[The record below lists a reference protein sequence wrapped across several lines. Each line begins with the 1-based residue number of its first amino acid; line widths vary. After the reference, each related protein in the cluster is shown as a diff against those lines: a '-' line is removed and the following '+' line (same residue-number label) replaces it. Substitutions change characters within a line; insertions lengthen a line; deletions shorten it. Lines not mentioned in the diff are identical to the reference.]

1 MKIYL
6 IAGEHSGD
14 FIGSQIMASLKGQN
28 NNIKPPQKLATE
40 EQVQGAYGAKE
51 HNVHKVHEDLSTAST
66 KQLPSVVEFTKGSIE
81 LFGIGGPL
89 MQQEGIKSLFPI
101 SEINLM
107 GFFEVIPHIFRIN
120 KLINKTVDDIIE
132 KKSQILVT
140 IDSPGFTYRVA
151 QRLKARAP
159 EIKLIHVVAPSVWA
173 YKPSRAQKYA
183 KLYDHLLVL
192 FPFEVPY
199 FTKFNL
205 PTTCIGHPIFQ
216 QNFYSKSPALKKE
229 FTSDKNAKILA
240 ITPGSRLG
248 EINRH
253 MPIIVE
259 SLKKLALKHPIIAI
273 FVQPNDNLKAV
284 IERFLYD
291 VRFEVRY
298 TTDRLK
304 AFAVSDCAIAK
315 SGTNTFEIAA
325 SSTAMLTGYKI
336 NWLSYLLIR
345 MIIKIKNI
353 CLINIISG
361 EKIIPELIQSDFNSH
376 NIVWVADK
384 ILSDPNYREHQIN
397 EAHKVLH
404 TIGFESNNKAGDLAA
419 QVIRDYLK

>member
-14 FIGSQIMASLKGQN
+14 FIGSQIIASLCNQN
-28 NNIKPPQKLATE
+28 ESIRPLGEPIDE
-40 EQVQGAYGAKE
+40 EGMVGVETRKRGSVLDI
-51 HNVHKVHEDLSTAST
+51 HNDLSIETT
-66 KQLPSVVEFTKGSIE
+66 NHPPSEIELDKGPIE

-89 MQQEGIKSLFPI
+89 MQQQGIKTLFPI

-120 KLINKTVDDIIE
+120 KLINKTVEDIIE
-132 KKSQILVT
+132 KKAQILVT

-151 QRLKARAP
+151 QRLKSRAP

-173 YKPSRAQKYA
+173 YKPSRAKKYA

-192 FPFEVPY
+192 FPFEIPY

-216 QNFYSKSPALKKE
+216 QNFYSKDAALKKE
-229 FTSDKNAKILA
+229 FTADKNAKILA

-259 SLKKLALKHPIIAI
+259 SLKKLALKHPIVAI

-291 VRFEVRY
+291 ARFEVRY

-304 AFAVSDCAIAK
+304 AFAASDCAIAK

-325 SSTAMLTGYKI
+325 SSTAMLTGYRL

-345 MIIKIKNI
+345 MVIKIKNI

-361 EKIIPELIQSDFNSH
+361 EKIIPELIQTDFNSH

-384 ILSDPNYREHQIN
+384 ILSDRTYREQQIR
-397 EAHKVLH
+397 EVQKVLR
-404 TIGFESNNKAGDLAA
+404 TIGFESDNKPGDLAA
-419 QVIRDYLK
+419 EVILNYLR

>member
-14 FIGSQIMASLKGQN
+14 FIGSQIISSLKSQN
-28 NNIKPPQKLATE
+28 NN
-40 EQVQGAYGAKE
+40 
-51 HNVHKVHEDLSTAST
+51 
-66 KQLPSVVEFTKGSIE
+66 IE

-89 MQQEGIKSLFPI
+89 MKQEGIKPLFPM

-120 KLINKTVDDIIE
+120 KLINKTVEDIIE
-132 KKSQILVT
+132 KKSQILIT

-151 QRLKARAP
+151 QRLKSQAP

-199 FTKFNL
+199 FTKLNL

-216 QNFYSKSPALKKE
+216 QSFYSKNTTLKKE

-253 MPIIVE
+253 MPIIVDA
-259 SLKKLALKHPIIAI
+259 LKKLSLKYPIITI
-273 FVQPNDNLKAV
+273 FVQPNDNLKAD

-291 VRFEVRY
+291 VRFEVRF

-325 SSTAMLTGYKI
+325 SATAMLTGYKL

-361 EKIIPELIQSDFNSH
+361 EQIIPELIQSDFNSN
-376 NIVWVADK
+376 NIIWIVDK
-384 ILSDPNYREHQIN
+384 ILSDPSYREQQIK
-397 EAHKVLH
+397 EAQKVLH
-404 TIGFESNNKAGDLAA
+404 QIGFESNNKAGDLAA
-419 QVIRDYLK
+419 QVILDYLK

>member
-14 FIGSQIMASLKGQN
+14 FIGSQIISSLRHQN
-28 NNIKPPQKLATE
+28 
-40 EQVQGAYGAKE
+40 E
-51 HNVHKVHEDLSTAST
+51 H
-66 KQLPSVVEFTKGSIE
+66 IE

-89 MQQEGIKSLFPI
+89 MQQQGIKTLFPI

-120 KLINKTVDDIIE
+120 KLINKTVEDIIE
-132 KKSQILVT
+132 KKAQILVT

-151 QRLKARAP
+151 QRLKSRAP

-173 YKPSRAQKYA
+173 YKPSRAKKYA

-192 FPFEVPY
+192 FPFEIPY

-216 QNFYSKSPALKKE
+216 QNFYSKDAVLKKE

-259 SLKKLALKHPIIAI
+259 SLKKLALKHPIVAI

-291 VRFEVRY
+291 ARFEVRY

-304 AFAVSDCAIAK
+304 AFAASDCAIAK

-325 SSTAMLTGYKI
+325 SSTAMLTGYKL

-345 MIIKIKNI
+345 MVIKIKNI

-361 EKIIPELIQSDFNSH
+361 EKIIPELIQADFNSH

-384 ILSDPNYREHQIN
+384 ILSDQTYREQQIR
-397 EAHKVLH
+397 EAQKVLR
-404 TIGFESNNKAGDLAA
+404 TIGFESDNKPGDLAA
-419 QVIRDYLK
+419 EVILNYLR

>member
-6 IAGEHSGD
+6 IAGENSGD
-14 FIGSQIMASLKGQN
+14 FIGSQIISSLKIQTQDLEIFG
-28 NNIKPPQKLATE
+28 
-40 EQVQGAYGAKE
+40 VGGA
-51 HNVHKVHEDLSTAST
+51 
-66 KQLPSVVEFTKGSIE
+66 
-81 LFGIGGPL
+81 L
-89 MQQEGIKSLFPI
+89 MKQEGVKSLFPI

-107 GFFEVIPHIFRIN
+107 GFFEVIPHIFKIN
-120 KLINKTVDDIIE
+120 KLINKTVEDIIE
-132 KKSQILVT
+132 KQPQILIT

-151 QRLKARAP
+151 KRLKDHCP
-159 EIKLIHVVAPSVWA
+159 EIKLIHIVAPSVWA

-216 QNFYSKSPALKKE
+216 QNFYNKTSELKKE
-229 FTSDKNAKILA
+229 FTTNQNAKIIT

-253 MPIIVE
+253 MPIIVA
-259 SLKKLALKHPIIAI
+259 SLKQLALKHPIIAV
-273 FVQPNDNLKAV
+273 FVQTNDDFRAD
-284 IERFLYD
+284 IEKFLYD

-304 AFAVSDCAIAK
+304 AFAVCDCAIAK

-325 SSTAMLTGYKI
+325 SSAAMLTGYKL
-336 NWLSYLLIR
+336 NWLSYVLIR
-345 MIIKIKNI
+345 IMIKIKNI

-361 EKIIPELIQSDFNSH
+361 EKIIPELVQSDFNIN
-376 NIVWVADK
+376 NIVFITDK
-384 ILSDPNYREHQIN
+384 ILSDPIYREQQIR
-397 EAHKVLH
+397 EAQKVLH
-404 TIGFESNNKAGDLAA
+404 TIGFQSESKASDLAA
-419 QVIRDYLK
+419 QVILGYSKVNV

>member
-14 FIGSQIMASLKGQN
+14 FIGSQIISSLQSQN
-28 NNIKPPQKLATE
+28 NN
-40 EQVQGAYGAKE
+40 
-51 HNVHKVHEDLSTAST
+51 
-66 KQLPSVVEFTKGSIE
+66 IE

-89 MQQEGIKSLFPI
+89 MTQEGIKSLFPI

-120 KLINKTVDDIIE
+120 KLINKTVQDIIE
-132 KKSQILVT
+132 KKSQVVVT

-151 QRLKARAP
+151 QRLKIRAP

-183 KLYDHLLVL
+183 KLYDHLLTL
-192 FPFEVPY
+192 FPFEIPY

-216 QNFYSKSPALKKE
+216 QNFYRKDAALKKE
-229 FTSDKNAKILA
+229 FTSDKNARIVT

-273 FVQPNDNLKAV
+273 FVQPNDNLKAD
-284 IERFLYD
+284 IERFLYN

-298 TTDRLK
+298 TTNRLK

-325 SSTAMLTGYKI
+325 SSTAMLTGYKL

-361 EKIIPELIQSDFNSH
+361 ENIIPELIQSDFNT
-376 NIVWVADK
+376 NKIVEIADK
-384 ILSDPNYREHQIN
+384 ILSDPNYREQQIKD
-397 EAHKVLH
+397 AQKVLR
-404 TIGFESNNKAGDLAA
+404 TIGFESNHKAGDLAA
-419 QVIRDYLK
+419 QVILDYLK

>member
-14 FIGSQIMASLKGQN
+14 FIGSQIISSLKSQN
-28 NNIKPPQKLATE
+28 NN
-40 EQVQGAYGAKE
+40 
-51 HNVHKVHEDLSTAST
+51 
-66 KQLPSVVEFTKGSIE
+66 IE

-89 MQQEGIKSLFPI
+89 MKQEGIKPLFPM

-120 KLINKTVDDIIE
+120 KLINKTVEDIIE
-132 KKSQILVT
+132 KKSQILIT

-151 QRLKARAP
+151 QRLKSQAP

-216 QNFYSKSPALKKE
+216 QSFYSKNAALKKE
-229 FTSDKNAKILA
+229 FTSDKHTKILA

-253 MPIIVE
+253 MPIIVDA
-259 SLKKLALKHPIIAI
+259 LKKLSLKYPIITI
-273 FVQPNDNLKAV
+273 FVQPNDNLKAD

-291 VRFEVRY
+291 VRFEVRF

-325 SSTAMLTGYKI
+325 SATAMLTGYKL

-361 EKIIPELIQSDFNSH
+361 EQIIPELIQSDFNSN
-376 NIVWVADK
+376 NIIWIVDK
-384 ILSDPNYREHQIN
+384 ILSDPSYREQQIK
-397 EAHKVLH
+397 EAQKVLH
-404 TIGFESNNKAGDLAA
+404 QIGFESNNKAGDLAA
-419 QVIRDYLK
+419 QVILDYLK